1 MKKIL
6 LFSMFILII
15 VGHMDAKELSAIKL
29 DPPQLTKGKLLMQAM
44 SERRSTR
51 EFSEKE
57 LSLHELSDILWCADG
72 INRKES
78 GLRTAPSAVNRQEI
92 DVYAVMKK
100 GAYLYDAKKGELVP
114 VSAGD
119 HSKASGTQAFASTAP
134 LNLIYVAD
142 LNKMDYTKDEAAK
155 QVYAGVSAGACS
167 QNVYL
172 YCASAGLAAVVRGS
186 YDKVA
191 LAKALKLRPGQKIMI
206 AQTVGYKK

>member
-1 MKKIL
+1 MNAQEI
-6 LFSMFILII
+6 
-15 VGHMDAKELSAIKL
+15 SAIKL
-29 DPPQLTKGKLLMQAM
+29 DPPQLTKGKLLMQAL
-44 SERRSTR
+44 SQRHSTR
-51 EFSEKE
+51 EFSDRE

-100 GAYLYDAKKGELVP
+100 GAYLYDAKKNELLP

-119 HSKASGTQAFASTAP
+119 HRKAAGTQGFVSIAP

-142 LNKMDYTKDEAAK
+142 LNKMDYTKDEVTK
-155 QVYAGVSAGACS
+155 QVYAGISAGHCS
-167 QNVYL
+167 QSVYL
-172 YCASAGLAAVVRGS
+172 YCASAGLAAVVRASMGK
-186 YDKVA
+186 DELGKV
-191 LAKALKLRPGQKIMI
+191 LKLRPGQKIMI